1 MKAHVLL
8 ACTALL
14 ACSKT
19 DPSAGT
25 AAAPP
30 SAVAMAATG
39 DPCAPDAF
47 DALLKK
53 HVHGGKV
60 DYERLKGTKPDVDAF
75 DAYLGRV
82 ATCDAT
88 KLTGL
93 AHYAFWVNAYN
104 AFNIK
109 GVLEH
114 WPVQNIKSV
123 EGFLDKKTWRVANL
137 DATLND
143 MEYKQLIPAHQDA
156 RAHFVVVCADL
167 GSVPLAPHAYTPE
180 NLEAMLEKKTREFV
194 ADPHNLTVDVPAKR
208 VSVSMLFSPKWY
220 EKDFLA
226 DKRFKGKK
234 AVEYLVPYVDKPT
247 AEFLTRGDYTVQFI
261 DWDWSLNATATAAK

>member
-1 MKAHVLL
+1 MRAYVLL

-19 DPSAGT
+19 DPSPGT
-25 AAAPP
+25 TPP
-30 SAVAMAATG
+30 ASTGAAVAPGAACG
-39 DPCAPDAF
+39 PDAF
-47 DALLKK
+47 DAILRKY
-53 HVHGGKV
+53 VSGGKV
-60 DYERLKGTKPDVDAF
+60 DYGRLKSTKSDLDEF

-88 KLTGL
+88 KLQGL

-109 GVLEH
+109 GVLDQ
-114 WPVQNIKSV
+114 WPVANIKSV
-123 EGFLDKKTWRVANL
+123 EGFLDKKKWRVANL

-143 MEYKQLIPAHQDA
+143 MEYKHLISAHRDA
-156 RAHFVVVCADL
+156 RAHFAVVCADL
-167 GSVPLAPHAYTPE
+167 GSVPLAPHAYTPDK
-180 NLEAMLEKKTREFV
+180 LEAMLEKKTREFV
-194 ADPHNLTVDVPAKR
+194 ADPHNLTVDIPAKR
-208 VSVSMLFSPKWY
+208 VNVSMLFSPEWY
-220 EKDFLA
+220 EKDSLA

-247 AEFLTRGDYTVQFI
+247 GDFLARGDYAVKYI
-261 DWDWSLNATATAAK
+261 DWDWSLNAATATK